1 MIHFE
6 GTRVYTINV
15 ISPVKRL
22 LLGAYMK
29 SMNSCNL
36 SPVALGLAFGIVW
49 GVSVL
54 VTGLLSLYFSY
65 GTPFVI
71 TMGAMYIGY
80 EATII
85 GSLIGG
91 AFGFMYGLIGGILVG
106 VIYNLFLKC
115 CSCCSTSCGTSEP
128 KKTTTTRK
136 VKKTK

>member
-1 MIHFE
+1 MSIM
-6 GTRVYTINV
+6 
-15 ISPVKRL
+15 
-22 LLGAYMK
+22 GAL
-29 SMNSCNL
+29 MNTNMNRCNL
-36 SPVALGLAFGIVW
+36 SPLALGLSFGLVW

-71 TMGAMYIGY
+71 AMGTIYIGY
-80 EATII
+80 ESTII

-91 AFGFMYGLIGGILVG
+91 AFGFVDGLIGGVLIG
-106 VIYNLFLKC
+106 AIYNLFVRC

-128 KKTTTTRK
+128 KKTAVKAKVK